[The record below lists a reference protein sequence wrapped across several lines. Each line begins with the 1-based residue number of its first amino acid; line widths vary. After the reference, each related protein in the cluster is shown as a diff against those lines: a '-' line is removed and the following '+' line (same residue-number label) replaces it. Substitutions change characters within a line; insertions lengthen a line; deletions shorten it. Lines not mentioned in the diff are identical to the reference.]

1 LFDPLPEHLATPP
14 GLRPAAVLVPVFGPG
29 PLGQGALLF
38 TVRAPHL
45 AHHRGQIS
53 FPGGRLEPGESPAE
67 GALREAYE
75 EVRLPPERVRLLGA
89 LRPVL
94 SPAGFWVLP
103 VVGRVEGSV
112 EPVPNPEEVAEVFL
126 APISELQ
133 AARAWPEWRRGRYVW
148 HYPWRGRDIWGVT
161 GNILHDFL
169 ARLEGKEAE

>member
-1 LFDPLPEHLATPP
+1 MFDPVPEHLETPP
-14 GLRPAAVLVPVFGPG
+14 GLRPAAVLLAVMGPG
-29 PLGQGALLF
+29 PLSRGSLLF

-53 FPGGRLEPGESPAE
+53 FPGGQLEPGESPKEA
-67 GALREAYE
+67 AVREAFE
-75 EVRLPPERVRLLGA
+75 EVRLPPERVRVLGA

-103 VVGRVEGSV
+103 VVGRVEGPV
-112 EPVPNPEEVAEVFL
+112 ALVPNPEEVAEVFL
-126 APISELQ
+126 APIPELL
-133 AARAWPEWRRGRYVW
+133 AVRAWPEWRRGRYVW

-169 ARLEGKEAE
+169 ARLGGKEAE